1 MYTTLDASN
10 KEWLGFL
17 YAILSA
23 CHTCIKRSI
32 WPESLSSVDDTET
45 LAHLKNELL
54 DFIRTTI
61 TAGCPFR
68 DIAQISFQRREMI
81 ISDTSIKSDDHMVH
95 QEAIDKYKEKLMAI
109 GSKDAESTDSGGIYS
124 LY

>member
-1 MYTTLDASN
+1 LEHGGKLLKVLSSTLYTTLDVSN

-32 WPESLSSVDDTET
+32 WPESLSSVGDTET

-54 DFIRTTI
+54 YFLRTTI
-61 TAGCPFR
+61 TAGCSFR
-68 DIAQISFQRREMI
+68 DIAQTFFRE
-81 ISDTSIKSDDHMVH
+81 
-95 QEAIDKYKEKLMAI
+95 E
-109 GSKDAESTDSGGIYS
+109 
-124 LY
+124 